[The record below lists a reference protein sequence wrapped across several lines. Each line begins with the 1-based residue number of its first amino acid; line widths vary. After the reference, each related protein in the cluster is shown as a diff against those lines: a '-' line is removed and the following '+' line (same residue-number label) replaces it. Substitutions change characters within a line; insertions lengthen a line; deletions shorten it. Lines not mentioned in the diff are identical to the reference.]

1 MLLSHCTETDRWRN
15 YILIILFFISS
26 FANLNTFCVFSHV
39 YDISVDL
46 LRIEKTSGG
55 VVRERTKCKIN
66 KVMIGSV
73 SIITV

>member
-1 MLLSHCTETDRWRN
+1 VNR
-15 YILIILFFISS
+15 
-26 FANLNTFCVFSHV
+26 NTFCVFFSHV

-73 SIITV
+73 SIIAV